1 MRRESPDRDTM
12 TSIGTSHTSFSSGV
26 KPQLTAE
33 RLDALKEVAN
43 IGAGHAATA
52 LSLMTGARIMID
64 VPTINIAPL
73 DELIPGIAD
82 EGSQVVSV
90 LMDMHGTLTGHTL
103 LALPLAT
110 GRRLADLMLRRER
123 RPGTTPLDILEESAL
138 KEAGNILGGAYM
150 NALSDFLGMTLLP
163 SPPRLLIGTTDEV
176 MEEHRQEASAAA
188 AACCVETEFN
198 FEEIGERFRGFF
210 LLLPDAVS
218 FDLIFAAVRVK

>member
-1 MRRESPDRDTM
+1 MLTPETTHRVSPQIRQTL
-12 TSIGTSHTSFSSGV
+12 S
-26 KPQLTAE
+26 PQ
-33 RLDALKEVAN
+33 RVDALKEVAN

-64 VPTINIAPL
+64 VPTVNVAPL

-82 EGSQVVSV
+82 KDSQIVSV
-90 LMDMHGTLTGHTL
+90 LMDMSGSLRGHTL

-123 RPGTTPLDILEESAL
+123 RAGGTLDLLEESAL

-150 NALSDFLGMTLLP
+150 TALSEFLGMTLLP
-163 SPPRLLIGTTDEV
+163 SPPRLMVGTTQTV
-176 MEEHRQEASAAA
+176 MDEHRRQVSSAA
-188 AACCVETEFN
+188 AACCVETEFT

-210 LLLPDAVS
+210 LLLPDAAS

>member
-1 MRRESPDRDTM
+1 MQSIETSQLNVSPA
-12 TSIGTSHTSFSSGV
+12 V
-26 KPQLTAE
+26 TAPLSPE
-33 RLDALKEVAN
+33 RVDALKEVAN

-64 VPTINIAPL
+64 VPTINVAPL
-73 DELIPGIAD
+73 EELIPGIAD
-82 EGSQVVSV
+82 EGSQIVSV
-90 LMDMHGTLTGHTL
+90 LMDMHGSLKGHTL

-123 RPGTTPLDILEESAL
+123 RPGNMSLDVLEESAL

-150 NALSDFLGMTLLP
+150 TALSEFLDMTLLP
-163 SPPRLLIGTTDEV
+163 SPPRLTVGTTQTV
-176 MEEHRQEASAAA
+176 MEEHRKEASSAA

-210 LLLPDAVS
+210 LLLPDAAS

>member
-1 MRRESPDRDTM
+1 MQSIETSEVKLSPNVQPL
-12 TSIGTSHTSFSSGV
+12 S
-26 KPQLTAE
+26 AE
-33 RLDALKEVAN
+33 RMDALKEVAN

-64 VPTINIAPL
+64 VPTVNVAPL
-73 DELIPGIAD
+73 EELIPGIAV

-90 LMDMHGTLTGHTL
+90 LMDMHGSLRGHTL

-123 RPGTTPLDILEESAL
+123 RDGGALDLLEESAL

-150 NALSDFLGMTLLP
+150 TALSEFLGMTLLP
-163 SPPRLLIGTTDEV
+163 SPPRLTVGTTNSV
-176 MEEHRQEASAAA
+176 MEDHRREASSAA

-210 LLLPDAVS
+210 LLLPDAAS
-218 FDLIFAAVRVK
+218 FDAIFAAVNVR

>member
-1 MRRESPDRDTM
+1 MQSIETSQLNLSP
-12 TSIGTSHTSFSSGV
+12 SVAAPLS
-26 KPQLTAE
+26 PE
-33 RLDALKEVAN
+33 RVDALKEVAN

-64 VPTINIAPL
+64 VPTINVAPL
-73 DELIPGIAD
+73 SELIPGIAD
-82 EGSQVVSV
+82 EGAQVVSV
-90 LMDMHGTLTGHTL
+90 LMDMHGSLKGHTL

-123 RPGTTPLDILEESAL
+123 RSGGTLDLLEESAL

-150 NALSDFLGMTLLP
+150 TALSEFLGMTLLP
-163 SPPRLLIGTTDEV
+163 SPPRLTVGTTETV
-176 MEEHRQEASAAA
+176 MEDHRRQASSAA

-210 LLLPDAVS
+210 LLLPDAES
-218 FDLIFAAVRVK
+218 FDAIFAAVRVK

>member
-1 MRRESPDRDTM
+1 MQNTKLPEVTFGSSALRSLSP
-12 TSIGTSHTSFSSGV
+12 
-26 KPQLTAE
+26 A

-64 VPTINIAPL
+64 VPTVNVAPL
-73 DELIPGIAD
+73 DEIIPGIAD
-82 EGSQVVSV
+82 ADSQIVSV
-90 LMDMHGTLTGHTL
+90 LMEMHGSLIGHTL

-123 RPGTTPLDILEESAL
+123 RPGGILDVLEESAL

-150 NALSDFLGMTLLP
+150 TALSEFLGMTLLP
-163 SPPRLLIGTTDEV
+163 SPPRLTVGTTRQV
-176 MEEHRQEASAAA
+176 MEEHKRQAADAA
-188 AACCVETEFN
+188 AACCVETEFT

-210 LLLPDAVS
+210 LLLPDAAS
-218 FDLIFAAVRVK
+218 FDAIFRAVRVK

>member
-1 MRRESPDRDTM
+1 MQSTETSQFVLSP
-12 TSIGTSHTSFSSGV
+12 SV
-26 KPQLTAE
+26 KPGLTPE

-64 VPTINIAPL
+64 VPTVNVAPL

-82 EGSQVVSV
+82 ADSQIVSV
-90 LMDMHGTLTGHTL
+90 LMDMHGSLTGHTL
-103 LALPLAT
+103 LALPLVT

-123 RPGTTPLDILEESAL
+123 RPGGVLDLLEESAL

-150 NALSDFLGMTLLP
+150 TALSEFLGMTLLP
-163 SPPRLLIGTTDEV
+163 SPPRLTVGTTDSV
-176 MEEHRQEASAAA
+176 MQAHKEQASGAA
-188 AACCVETEFN
+188 AACCVETEFS

-210 LLLPDAVS
+210 LLLPDSES
-218 FDLIFAAVRVK
+218 FDAIFHAVHVK

>member
-1 MRRESPDRDTM
+1 MQSIETSEVKLSPNVQPL
-12 TSIGTSHTSFSSGV
+12 S
-26 KPQLTAE
+26 AE
-33 RLDALKEVAN
+33 RMDALKEVAN

-64 VPTINIAPL
+64 VPTVNVAPL
-73 DELIPGIAD
+73 EELIPGIAE

-90 LMDMHGTLTGHTL
+90 LMDMHGSLRGHTL

-123 RPGTTPLDILEESAL
+123 RDGGTLDLLEESAL

-150 NALSDFLGMTLLP
+150 TALSEFLGMTLLP
-163 SPPRLLIGTTDEV
+163 SPPRLTVGTTNSV
-176 MEEHRQEASAAA
+176 MEEHRREASSAA

-210 LLLPDAVS
+210 LLLPDAAS
-218 FDLIFAAVRVK
+218 FDAIFAAVNVR

>member
-1 MRRESPDRDTM
+1 MQSIETSQLNVSPA
-12 TSIGTSHTSFSSGV
+12 V
-26 KPQLTAE
+26 TAPLSAQ
-33 RLDALKEVAN
+33 RVDALKEVAN

-64 VPTINIAPL
+64 VPTINVAPL
-73 DELIPGIAD
+73 EELIPGIAD
-82 EGSQVVSV
+82 ERSQIVSV
-90 LMDMHGTLTGHTL
+90 LMDMHGSLKGHTL
-103 LALPLAT
+103 LALPLVT

-123 RPGTTPLDILEESAL
+123 RAGNMSLDLLEESAL

-150 NALSDFLGMTLLP
+150 TALSEFLGMTLLP
-163 SPPRLLIGTTDEV
+163 SPPRLTVGTTHTV
-176 MEEHRQEASAAA
+176 MEEHRKEASSAA

-210 LLLPDAVS
+210 LLLPDAAS

>member
-1 MRRESPDRDTM
+1 MQSIETSEVKLSP
-12 TSIGTSHTSFSSGV
+12 SI
-26 KPQLTAE
+26 QLPLSAE
-33 RLDALKEVAN
+33 RVDALKEVAN

-64 VPTINIAPL
+64 VPTINVAPL

-90 LMDMHGTLTGHTL
+90 LMDMHGSLKGHTL
-103 LALPLAT
+103 LALPLVT

-123 RPGTTPLDILEESAL
+123 RPGISSLDLLEESAL

-150 NALSDFLGMTLLP
+150 TALSEFLGMTLLP
-163 SPPRLLIGTTDEV
+163 SPPRLSIGTTQTV
-176 MEEHRQEASAAA
+176 MEEHRREASSAA

>member
-1 MRRESPDRDTM
+1 MQSIE
-12 TSIGTSHTSFSSGV
+12 TSQVKLSSSV
-26 KPQLTAE
+26 HVPLSAE
-33 RLDALKEVAN
+33 RVDALKEVAN

-64 VPTINIAPL
+64 VPTINVAPL

-90 LMDMHGTLTGHTL
+90 LMDMHGSLKGHTL

-123 RPGTTPLDILEESAL
+123 RPGSEMLDLLEESAL

-150 NALSDFLGMTLLP
+150 TALSEFLGMTLLP
-163 SPPRLLIGTTDEV
+163 SPPRLSIGTTEMV
-176 MEEHRQEASAAA
+176 MEEHRREASSAA

-198 FEEIGERFRGFF
+198 FEEIGEKFRGFF